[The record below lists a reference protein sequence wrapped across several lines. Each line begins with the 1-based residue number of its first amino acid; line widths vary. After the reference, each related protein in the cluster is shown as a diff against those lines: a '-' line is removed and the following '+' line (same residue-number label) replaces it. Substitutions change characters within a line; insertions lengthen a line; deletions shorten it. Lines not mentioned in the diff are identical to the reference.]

1 MACFLV
7 PGTLGVITTA
17 LRKKV
22 PEKWHVNWL
31 NTMLWGGVIALAVEH
46 IAHQEV
52 VPFPPFLTAMKNPAD
67 IPIMLHE
74 MATIGGAMAICI
86 VVTWFI
92 LVAIASTIE
101 EKAKV
106 AIRHEV

>member
-46 IAHQEV
+46 MAHQEV
-52 VPFPPFLTAMKNPAD
+52 VPFPPFLTAMENPAD

-74 MATIGGAMAICI
+74 MATIGGAMTICI
-86 VVTWFI
+86 VFAWFVM
-92 LVAIASTIE
+92 VAIASTME
-101 EKAKV
+101 EKAKA
-106 AIRHEV
+106 AISHEV

>member
-1 MACFLV
+1 MACFIV
-7 PGTLGVITTA
+7 PGTVGVITTA

-22 PEKWHVNWL
+22 PKKWHVNWL
-31 NTMLWGGVIALAVEH
+31 NTMLWGGTIALAVEH
-46 IAHQEV
+46 VAHQEV
-52 VPFPPFLTAMKNPAD
+52 VPFPPFLTAMGNPAD

-74 MATIGGAMAICI
+74 MATIGGAMTLCI
-86 VVTWFI
+86 VFAWFVM
-92 LVAIASTIE
+92 VAIASTME